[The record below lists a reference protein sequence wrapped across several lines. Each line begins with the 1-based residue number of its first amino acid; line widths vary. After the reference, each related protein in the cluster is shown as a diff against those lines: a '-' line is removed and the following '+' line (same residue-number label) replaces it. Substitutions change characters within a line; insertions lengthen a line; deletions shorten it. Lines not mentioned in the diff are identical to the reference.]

1 MTRRAPAFVL
11 GAAALLRTAA
21 GAWLGF
27 RPFDDTYITFRYS
40 LNLASGHGFV
50 YNIGEPVLGTTSPL
64 WAIVLA
70 LCAAAGA
77 PIEGAALALSL
88 TCDAVSAVLL
98 FRLMTAL
105 GFTAGIP
112 VAGSVLFLGLADYFS
127 LARSGMES
135 SFFVFLVLGALA
147 SMASRRFMIAAV
159 FAALSAL
166 TRPEGALLVMLLP
179 AALWY
184 HRAELRRH
192 EPAVAVSML
201 ALIAGGWAL
210 YAIRTFG
217 SVVPQSIVAKSA
229 MFKDPALAQ
238 FSWNNIAL
246 FFLKGQ
252 YGGEIFSRTYLQ
264 LMPAMTLLATLGT
277 VWLLAGFRRDP
288 DETMR
293 RVGLLLFFPTAY
305 VAGMAISHAFTYFP
319 WYYAPIYPFI
329 AALAPAGVAAIA
341 RSSSKAVALVTAVFV
356 AAQLAAVV
364 LVKLPA
370 DKANFWIAGYFD
382 VSAEVPRQPSVTV
395 AAPEIGAVGWRVWP
409 ASVLDLEGLV
419 TPDVVGVPPEKFL
432 NVKRP
437 DYLVLRTDNGATL
450 LATLQS
456 GGWFA
461 ESYVLTSV
469 RRDPYGNRE
478 FRTYRRRR

>member
-1 MTRRAPAFVL
+1 
-11 GAAALLRTAA
+11 
-21 GAWLGF
+21 
-27 RPFDDTYITFRYS
+27 
-40 LNLASGHGFV
+40 
-50 YNIGEPVLGTTSPL
+50 
-64 WAIVLA
+64 
-70 LCAAAGA
+70 
-77 PIEGAALALSL
+77 
-88 TCDAVSAVLL
+88 
-98 FRLMTAL
+98 
-105 GFTAGIP
+105 
-112 VAGSVLFLGLADYFS
+112 
-127 LARSGMES
+127 
-135 SFFVFLVLGALA
+135 
-147 SMASRRFMIAAV
+147 MIAAV
-159 FAALSAL
+159 FAALSAI

-179 AALWY
+179 PALWY

-192 EPAVAVSML
+192 EPAVAVSTL

-277 VWLLAGFRRDP
+277 VWLLAGFRRNP

-293 RVGLLLFFPTAY
+293 RAGMLLFFPTAY
-305 VAGMAISHAFTYFP
+305 VAGMATSHAFTYFP

-341 RSSSKAVALVTAVFV
+341 RSSSKAVAVVTAVLV

-382 VSAEVPRQPSVTV
+382 VSAEVPRQPSITV

-419 TPDVVGVPPEKFL
+419 TPDVVGVPPEEFL

-437 DYLVLRTDNGATL
+437 DYLILRTDNGATL
-450 LATLQS
+450 LDTLQS

-469 RRDPYGNRE
+469 RRDPYAARE
-478 FRTYRRRR
+478 FRTYKKKGGG